1 MKKDSKERLIEIME
15 RVVPNFK
22 LNEEI
27 GGAAVNPGIQQ
38 PVAPQP
44 AAVQQPRQPAD
55 VAALGRANK
64 NAQGVTRT
72 SKAINTEYEFPE
84 AFRIW
89 FQGLGYKP
97 ENPAISIMKVKTEV
111 ERVMKDMGYR

>member
-1 MKKDSKERLIEIME
+1 MKNNSKKRLFEIME
-15 RVVPNFK
+15 RVAPNFNI
-22 LNEEI
+22 NEEM
-27 GGAAVNPGIQQ
+27 GGAASANPGIQQ
-38 PVAPQP
+38 PIAP
-44 AAVQQPRQPAD
+44 QQPRQPAD

-64 NAQGVTRT
+64 NAQGVSRT
-72 SKAINTEYEFPE
+72 SKAINTAYEFPE

-97 ENPAISIMKVKTEV
+97 DNPAISIMKVKTEI